1 LDSEVVTVVMLAN
14 DAAKER
20 SWTHLSVIEGDVGY
34 DHPSRIAHLSKWR
47 DPGRDAREIYDIA
60 LRYRLHHCRIG
71 HVPGVHASELVVGRE
86 FAAEAE
92 TSVGG
97 GMSK

>member
-1 LDSEVVTVVMLAN
+1 VTVVMLAD

-20 SWTHLSVIEGDVGY
+20 TGTHLSVIEGDVGD
-34 DHPSRIAHLSKWR
+34 DHPSRITHLGKWR
-47 DPGRDAREIYDIA
+47 DPRRDAREVYDIA
-60 LRYRLHHCRIG
+60 LRYRLGHCRIG

-86 FAAEAE
+86 FATEAE